1 MQRVCL
7 MGELGER
14 FGAEHTYYNLRN
26 GADAIKLL
34 CINMP
39 EFKDYLLTSEEN
51 GIGYQ
56 VIQGGVDFEY
66 EDLLLPFGER
76 ELVIVPVV
84 SGSGGGSTGQILA
97 GVGLVAFAILTAG
110 AGAGFL
116 GLGAGLTGTAA
127 TGPLAVGFAVQSG
140 FVLGSAAST
149 IIGAFGA
156 SLLLSGVAS
165 ALSPQP
171 QVPTLGGYG
180 GNTYG
185 GSGRMGS
192 RNRTNGPENVT
203 SGIDGQQSYAY
214 TGAANSVGVGAT
226 VPLAYGKVLIGSH
239 LLKSKF
245 QIADESDP
253 VLTSL
258 RAPSTDTIR
267 LGNEILTNE
276 FSDKSGVIARRVY
289 QTAFNTQAYFDPV
302 SAYGVTNSTQLI
314 RTDVQNER
322 RYASLQVYG
331 GYLASV
337 EQYSDFNVALSLE
350 NGLYDQ
356 AGGTGTTYVDGYIS
370 YEIKVYRGTV
380 LDDGFLVAA
389 DSATIQGLIFEG
401 QFFGWMHRLEL
412 GDIES
417 ESIVSVQVE
426 VISAETVANG
436 STGSNPIY
444 LRLNS
449 VGYQLY

>member
-1 MQRVCL
+1 

-39 EFKDYLLTSEEN
+39 EFKDYLLASEEN

-56 VIQGGVDFEY
+56 VIQGGVDFGY

-76 ELVIVPVV
+76 ELVVVPVV
-84 SGSGGGSTGQILA
+84 SGSGEGAGKILA
-97 GVGLVAFAILTAG
+97 GIGLVAAAIIFGPLAG
-110 AGAGFL
+110 GFL
-116 GLGAGLTGTAA
+116 GIGAGVGGGVGFGLLGGTAA
-127 TGPLAVGFAVQSG
+127 S
-140 FVLGSAAST
+140 
-149 IIGAFGA
+149 IIGGIGL
-156 SLLLSGVAS
+156 SLALGGVAQML
-165 ALSPQP
+165 APQP
-171 QVPTLGGYG
+171 QIPTLGGFG
-180 GNTYG
+180 GNFAG
-185 GSGRMGS
+185 GSSRMGS

-253 VLTSL
+253 VLSSL
-258 RAPSTDTIR
+258 RAPGTQTVR
-267 LGNEILTNE
+267 LGNEVLTDD

-289 QTAFNTQAYFDPV
+289 KTGFNTQAYFSEV
-302 SAYGVTNSTQLI
+302 SSYGVTNNPQLI
-314 RTDVQNER
+314 RTDIQEQR
-322 RYASLQVYG
+322 RTASLQVYG
-331 GYLASV
+331 GYLASTA
-337 EQYSDFNVALSLE
+337 QYSDFNVALSIE
-350 NGLYDQ
+350 NGLYDF
-356 AGGTGTTYVDGYIS
+356 AGGAGTTLVDGYIS
-370 YEIKVYRGTV
+370 YEIKVYRGTEIA
-380 LDDGFLVAA
+380 DGFLVAA
-389 DSATIQGLIFEG
+389 DSATIQGLLFEG

-412 GDIES
+412 GDIET
-417 ESIVSVQVE
+417 ESLVTVQVE
-426 VISAETVANG
+426 VINAETVPNG
-436 STGSNPIY
+436 TTGSNPIY

-449 VGYQLY
+449 IGYQLY

>member
-26 GADAIKLL
+26 AADAIKLL

-39 EFKDYLLTSEEN
+39 EFKDYLLESEEN

-56 VIQGGVDFEY
+56 VLQGGVDFDY

-84 SGSGGGSTGQILA
+84 SGSGGSTGQILTGIGLIAAAIILGPAA
-97 GVGLVAFAILTAG
+97 G
-110 AGAGFL
+110 GFL
-116 GLGAGLTGTAA
+116 GLGAGLGGA
-127 TGPLAVGFAVQSG
+127 TGAGAALSLGLIGGGAASAVGA
-140 FVLGSAAST
+140 LGLAFLIGGAAQ
-149 IIGAFGA
+149 
-156 SLLLSGVAS
+156 

-171 QVPTLGGYG
+171 QIPTSGGFG
-180 GNTYG
+180 SVSYG
-185 GSGRMGS
+185 GSSRMGS

>member
-26 GADAIKLL
+26 AADAIKLL

-39 EFKDYLLTSEEN
+39 EFKDYLLKSEEN

-56 VIQGGVDFEY
+56 VLQGGVDFDY

-84 SGSGGGSTGQILA
+84 SGSGEGFGKILA
-97 GVGLVAFAILTAG
+97 GIGLVALSFLLPGAGIFG
-110 AGAGFL
+110 AGAGLL
-116 GLGAGLTGTAA
+116 GITG
-127 TGPLAVGFAVQSG
+127 S
-140 FVLGSAAST
+140 AST
-149 IIGAFGA
+149 IAALTSVGSVLSVFGA
-156 SLLLSGVAS
+156 SLILGGVAQ

-171 QVPTLGGYG
+171 QIPTSGGFGSISYG
-180 GNTYG
+180 G
-185 GSGRMGS
+185 GRMGS

-258 RAPSTDTIR
+258 RAAGTQTIR
-267 LGNEILTNE
+267 LGSEILTDE
-276 FSDKSGVIARRVY
+276 FSDRTGIIARRIY
-289 QTAFNTQAYFDPV
+289 KKSFKTKAYFSEV
-302 SAYGVTNSTQLI
+302 GQYGVTNNPKLI
-314 RTDVQNER
+314 RTDIDTQR
-322 RYASLQVYG
+322 RYASLQVSG

-337 EQYSDFNVALSLE
+337 EQFSDFNVALSLE
-350 NGLYDQ
+350 NGIYDQ
-356 AGGTGTTYVDGYIS
+356 AGGAGTTYVDGYIS
-370 YEIKVYRGTV
+370 YEIKVYRGDV

-389 DSATIQGLIFEG
+389 DSATIQGLLWDG
-401 QFFGWMHRLEL
+401 QFFGWMHRMEL
-412 GDIES
+412 GDIEI
-417 ESIVSVQVE
+417 ESLVSVQVE
-426 VISAETVANG
+426 VIAAETVANG

-449 VGYQLY
+449 IGYQLY

>member
-39 EFKDYLLTSEEN
+39 EFKDYLLASEEN

-56 VIQGGVDFEY
+56 VIQGGVDFGY
-66 EDLLLPFGER
+66 EDLALPFGER

-84 SGSGGGSTGQILA
+84 SGSGEGAGKVLAGIGLVAAAIIFGPLAGGFLGIGA
-97 GVGLVAFAILTAG
+97 GVGGGV
-110 AGAGFL
+110 GFGLL
-116 GLGAGLTGTAA
+116 GGTAA
-127 TGPLAVGFAVQSG
+127 S
-140 FVLGSAAST
+140 
-149 IIGAFGA
+149 IIGGIGL
-156 SLLLSGVAS
+156 SLALGGVAQML
-165 ALSPQP
+165 APQP
-171 QVPTLGGYG
+171 QIPTLGGFG
-180 GNTYG
+180 GNFAG
-185 GSGRMGS
+185 GSSRMGS

-253 VLTSL
+253 VLSSL
-258 RAPSTDTIR
+258 RAPGTQTVR
-267 LGNEILTNE
+267 LGNEVLTDD

-289 QTAFNTQAYFDPV
+289 KTGFNTQAYFSEV
-302 SAYGVTNSTQLI
+302 SSYGVTNNPQLI
-314 RTDVQNER
+314 RTDIQEQR
-322 RYASLQVYG
+322 RTASLQVYG
-331 GYLASV
+331 GYLASTA
-337 EQYSDFNVALSLE
+337 QYSDFNVALSIE
-350 NGLYDQ
+350 NGLYDF
-356 AGGTGTTYVDGYIS
+356 AGGAGTTLVDGYIS
-370 YEIKVYRGTV
+370 YEIKVYRGTEIA
-380 LDDGFLVAA
+380 DGFLVAA
-389 DSATIQGLIFEG
+389 DSATIQGLLFEG

-412 GDIES
+412 GDIET
-417 ESIVSVQVE
+417 ESLVTVQVE
-426 VISAETVANG
+426 VINAETVPNG
-436 STGSNPIY
+436 TTGSNPIY

-449 VGYQLY
+449 IGYQLY

>member
-1 MQRVCL
+1 

-26 GADAIKLL
+26 AADAIKLL

-39 EFKDYLLTSEEN
+39 EFKDYLLESEEN

-56 VIQGGVDFEY
+56 VLQGGVDFSY
-66 EDLLLPFGER
+66 EDLILPFGER
-76 ELVIVPVV
+76 DLVIVPVL
-84 SGSGGGSTGQILA
+84 SGSGEGGGKVLA
-97 GVGLVAFAILTAG
+97 GIGLVALSFLLPGAGIFG
-110 AGAGFL
+110 AGAGLL
-116 GLGAGLTGTAA
+116 GITG
-127 TGPLAVGFAVQSG
+127 S
-140 FVLGSAAST
+140 AST
-149 IIGAFGA
+149 IAALTSVGSALSVFGA
-156 SLLLSGVAS
+156 SLILGGVAQ

-171 QVPTLGGYG
+171 QIPTLGGFG
-180 GNTYG
+180 STSYG
-185 GSGRMGS
+185 GSRMGS

-258 RAPSTDTIR
+258 RAPSIDTIR
-267 LGNEILTNE
+267 LGNEILTDE

-289 QTAFNTQAYFDPV
+289 QTVFNTQQYFSPV
-302 SAYGVTNSTQLI
+302 GQYGVTNSTQLI

-322 RYASLQVYG
+322 RFASLQVYG
-331 GYLASV
+331 GYMASV

-370 YEIKVYRGTV
+370 YEIKVYRGDV

-412 GDIES
+412 GDIET

-436 STGSNPIY
+436 TTGSNPIY

-449 VGYQLY
+449 IGYSLY

>member
-14 FGAEHTYYNLRN
+14 FGAKHTYYNLRN
-26 GADAIKLL
+26 AADAIKLL

-39 EFKDYLLTSEEN
+39 EFKDYLLESEEN

-56 VIQGGVDFEY
+56 VLQGGVDFSY
-66 EDLLLPFGER
+66 EDLILPFGER
-76 ELVIVPVV
+76 DLVIVPVL
-84 SGSGGGSTGQILA
+84 SGSEGGTQVLA
-97 GVGLVAFAILTAG
+97 GIGLIALSFLLPG
-110 AGAGFL
+110 AGIFG
-116 GLGAGLTGTAA
+116 GGAGL
-127 TGPLAVGFAVQSG
+127 
-140 FVLGSAAST
+140 LGIKAAAST
-149 IIGAFGA
+149 IATLTTIGSALSVVGA
-156 SLLLSGVAS
+156 SLVLGGVAQ

-171 QVPTLGGYG
+171 QVPTLGGFG
-180 GNTYG
+180 SISYG
-185 GSGRMGS
+185 GSSRMGS

-331 GYLASV
+331 GYMASV

-412 GDIES
+412 GDIET

>member
-1 MQRVCL
+1 

-14 FGAEHTYYNLRN
+14 FGAKHTYYNLRN
-26 GADAIKLL
+26 AADAIKLL

-39 EFKDYLLTSEEN
+39 EFKDYLLESEEN

-56 VIQGGVDFEY
+56 VLQGGVDFNY

-76 ELVIVPVV
+76 DLVIVPVV
-84 SGSGGGSTGQILA
+84 SGSGEAVGQILA
-97 GVGLVAFAILTAG
+97 GVGLVALAFVTGGASLFGLALTPILG
-110 AGAGFL
+110 G
-116 GLGAGLTGTAA
+116 
-127 TGPLAVGFAVQSG
+127 
-140 FVLGSAAST
+140 
-149 IIGAFGA
+149 IGA
-156 SLLLSGVAS
+156 SLLLGGVAQ

-171 QVPTLGGYG
+171 QIPTLGGFGAVNYG
-180 GNTYG
+180 A
-185 GSGRMGS
+185 GSRMGS

-258 RAPSTDTIR
+258 RAPSTDTMR
-267 LGNEILTNE
+267 LGNEILTDE
-276 FSDKSGVIARRVY
+276 FSDKSGVIARRIY
-289 QTAFNTQAYFDPV
+289 KTAFNTQAYFDPV

-331 GYLASV
+331 GYMASV

-370 YEIKVYRGTV
+370 YEIKVYRGDV

>member
-1 MQRVCL
+1 

-26 GADAIKLL
+26 AADAIKLL

-39 EFKDYLLTSEEN
+39 EFKDFLLESEEN

-56 VIQGGVDFEY
+56 VLQGGVDFSY
-66 EDLLLPFGER
+66 EDMLLPFGER

-84 SGSGGGSTGQILA
+84 SGSGDAGSQILA
-97 GVGLVAFAILTAG
+97 GIGLIALTIITGGIASAGVA
-110 AGAGFL
+110 L
-116 GLGAGLTGTAA
+116 GGLFGIGTVGTAI
-127 TGPLAVGFAVQSG
+127 VG
-140 FVLGSAAST
+140 
-149 IIGAFGA
+149 IGA
-156 SLLLSGVAS
+156 SLVLGGVAQ

-171 QVPTLGGYG
+171 QIPTLGGF
-180 GNTYG
+180 
-185 GSGRMGS
+185 GSTSYSGGRMGS

-258 RAPSTDTIR
+258 RAPSIDTIR

-289 QTAFNTQAYFDPV
+289 QTAFNTQAYFNPV

>member
-56 VIQGGVDFEY
+56 VIQGGVDFGY

-76 ELVIVPVV
+76 ELVVVPVV
-84 SGSGGGSTGQILA
+84 SGSGEGAGKILA
-97 GVGLVAFAILTAG
+97 GIGLIALAIINPFG
-110 AGAGFL
+110 AAAIGTF
-116 GLGAGLTGTAA
+116 GLSAPIAVTSLLPAIGGIGLSLALTG
-127 TGPLAVGFAVQSG
+127 
-140 FVLGSAAST
+140 
-149 IIGAFGA
+149 
-156 SLLLSGVAS
+156 VAQMI
-165 ALSPQP
+165 SPQP
-171 QVPTLGGYG
+171 QVPTLGGFG
-180 GNTYG
+180 GNFVG
-185 GSGRMGS
+185 GSSRMGS

-253 VLTSL
+253 VLSSL
-258 RAPSTDTIR
+258 RAPGTQTVR
-267 LGNEILTNE
+267 LGNEVLTDD

-289 QTAFNTQAYFDPV
+289 KTGFNTQAYFSEV
-302 SAYGVTNSTQLI
+302 SSYGVTNNPQLI
-314 RTDVQNER
+314 RTDIQEQR
-322 RYASLQVYG
+322 RTASLQVYG
-331 GYLASV
+331 GYLASTA
-337 EQYSDFNVALSLE
+337 QYSDFNVALSIE
-350 NGLYDQ
+350 NGLYDF
-356 AGGTGTTYVDGYIS
+356 AGGAGTTLVDGYIS
-370 YEIKVYRGTV
+370 YEIKVYRGTEIA
-380 LDDGFLVAA
+380 DGFLVAA
-389 DSATIQGLIFEG
+389 DSATIQGLLFEG

-412 GDIES
+412 GDIET
-417 ESIVSVQVE
+417 ESLVTVQVE
-426 VISAETVANG
+426 VINAETVPNG
-436 STGSNPIY
+436 TTGSNPIY

-449 VGYQLY
+449 IGYQLY

>member
-26 GADAIKLL
+26 AADAIKLL

-39 EFKDYLLTSEEN
+39 EFKDFLLESEEN

-56 VIQGGVDFEY
+56 VLQGGVDFTY

-84 SGSGGGSTGQILA
+84 SGSGESAGQILA
-97 GVGLVAFAILTAG
+97 GIGLVALAFVTGG
-110 AGAGFL
+110 ATI
-116 GLGAGLTGTAA
+116 GLFGLAA
-127 TGPLAVGFAVQSG
+127 PLAVAPI
-140 FVLGSAAST
+140 LGG
-149 IIGAFGA
+149 IGA
-156 SLLLSGVAS
+156 SLILGGVAQ
-165 ALSPQP
+165 AISPQP
-171 QVPTLGGYG
+171 QVPTLGGFGAVNYG
-180 GNTYG
+180 A
-185 GSGRMGS
+185 GSRMGS

-258 RAPSTDTIR
+258 RAPGISTIR
-267 LGNEILTNE
+267 LGNEILTDD
-276 FSDKSGVIARRVY
+276 FSDKSGVIARRIY
-289 QTAFNTQAYFDPV
+289 KTKFNTQQYFSPV

-331 GYLASV
+331 GYMASV

-370 YEIKVYRGTV
+370 YEIKVYRGDV
-380 LDDGFLVAA
+380 LDDGFLVAG

-412 GDIES
+412 GDIET

-426 VISAETVANG
+426 VIAAETVANG
-436 STGSNPIY
+436 TTGSNPIY

-449 VGYQLY
+449 IGYSLY

>member
-26 GADAIKLL
+26 AADAIKLL

-39 EFKDYLLTSEEN
+39 EFKDYLLESEEN

-56 VIQGGVDFEY
+56 VLQGGVDFDY

-76 ELVIVPVV
+76 DLVIVPVL
-84 SGSGGGSTGQILA
+84 SGSGEGAGQILA
-97 GVGLVAFAILTAG
+97 GVGLVALAFV
-110 AGAGFL
+110 
-116 GLGAGLTGTAA
+116 TG
-127 TGPLAVGFAVQSG
+127 
-140 FVLGSAAST
+140 
-149 IIGAFGA
+149 GA
-156 SLLLSGVAS
+156 SLFGLALTPILNLIGANLILGGVAQ

-171 QVPTLGGYG
+171 QIPTLGGFGAVNYG
-180 GNTYG
+180 A
-185 GSGRMGS
+185 GSRMGS

-258 RAPSTDTIR
+258 RAPSIDTIR

-331 GYLASV
+331 GYMASV

-370 YEIKVYRGTV
+370 YDIKVYRGDV

-412 GDIES
+412 GDIET

>member
-26 GADAIKLL
+26 AADAIKLL

-39 EFKDYLLTSEEN
+39 EFKDYLLESEEN

-56 VIQGGVDFEY
+56 VLQGGVDFNY

-84 SGSGGGSTGQILA
+84 SGSGEGGLKILA
-97 GVGLVAFAILTAG
+97 GVGLVALALINPFGAAFIGTFGLTA
-110 AGAGFL
+110 
-116 GLGAGLTGTAA
+116 
-127 TGPLAVGFAVQSG
+127 PIAVTSLLPA
-140 FVLGSAAST
+140 
-149 IIGAFGA
+149 IGAIGA
-156 SLLLSGVAS
+156 SLILGGVAQ

-171 QVPTLGGYG
+171 QVPTLGGFGG
-180 GNTYG
+180 GNFG
-185 GSGRMGS
+185 GGRMGS

-289 QTAFNTQAYFDPV
+289 QTAFNTQAYFNPV

-331 GYLASV
+331 GYMASV

-370 YEIKVYRGTV
+370 YEIKVYRGDV

-412 GDIES
+412 GDIET

>member
-39 EFKDYLLTSEEN
+39 EFKDYLLASEEN

-56 VIQGGVDFEY
+56 VIQGGVDFGY
-66 EDLLLPFGER
+66 EDLALPFGEK
-76 ELVIVPVV
+76 ELVIVPVI
-84 SGSGGGSTGQILA
+84 SGSEGAGQVLA
-97 GVGLVAFAILTAG
+97 GIGLVAAAILLGPVAG
-110 AGAGFL
+110 GFL
-116 GLGAGLTGTAA
+116 GLGLGLGGTVVTGGIATA
-127 TGPLAVGFAVQSG
+127 
-140 FVLGSAAST
+140 
-149 IIGAFGA
+149 IGGI
-156 SLLLSGVAS
+156 GVAL
-165 ALSPQP
+165 ALGGVAQMLAPQP
-171 QVPTLGGYG
+171 QVPTLGGFG
-180 GNTYG
+180 GNLYG
-185 GSGRMGS
+185 GSSRMGS

-253 VLTSL
+253 VLSSL
-258 RAPSTDTIR
+258 RAPGTQTVR
-267 LGNEILTNE
+267 LGNEVLTDD

-289 QTAFNTQAYFDPV
+289 KTGFNTQAYFSEV
-302 SAYGVTNSTQLI
+302 SSYGVTNNPQLI
-314 RTDVQNER
+314 RTDIQEQR
-322 RYASLQVYG
+322 RTASLQVYG
-331 GYLASV
+331 GYLASTV
-337 EQYSDFNVALSLE
+337 QYSDFNVALSIE
-350 NGLYDQ
+350 NGLYDF
-356 AGGTGTTYVDGYIS
+356 AGGAGTTLVDGYIS
-370 YEIKVYRGTV
+370 YEIKVYRGTEIA
-380 LDDGFLVAA
+380 DGFLVAA
-389 DSATIQGLIFEG
+389 DSATIQGLLFEG

-412 GDIES
+412 GDIET
-417 ESIVSVQVE
+417 ESLVTVQVE
-426 VISAETVANG
+426 VINAETVPNG
-436 STGSNPIY
+436 TTGSNPIY

-449 VGYQLY
+449 IGYQLY

>member
-56 VIQGGVDFEY
+56 VIQGGIDFDY
-66 EDLLLPFGER
+66 EDLALPFGER
-76 ELVIVPVV
+76 ELMIVPVV
-84 SGSGGGSTGQILA
+84 SGSGGSVGKILA
-97 GVGLVAFAILTAG
+97 GVGLVAAAIIFGPLAG
-110 AGAGFL
+110 GFL
-116 GLGAGLTGTAA
+116 GVGLGVGGGAITGAIGGVAAG
-127 TGPLAVGFAVQSG
+127 F
-140 FVLGSAAST
+140 
-149 IIGAFGA
+149 IGAIGT
-156 SLLLSGVAS
+156 SLILGGVAQML
-165 ALSPQP
+165 APQP
-171 QVPTLGGYG
+171 QVPTLGGFGANYG
-180 GNTYG
+180 AGA
-185 GSGRMGS
+185 RMGS
-192 RNRTNGPENVT
+192 RNRTNGPESVT

-258 RAPSTDTIR
+258 RAAGAQTVR
-267 LGNEILTNE
+267 LGNEVLTDD

-289 QTAFNTQAYFDPV
+289 KTGFNTQAFFNDV
-302 SAYGVTNSTQLI
+302 GAYGVTNSPQLI
-314 RTDVQNER
+314 RTDVQGQR
-322 RYASLQVYG
+322 RLASLQVYG
-331 GYLASV
+331 GYMASV
-337 EQYSDFNVALSLE
+337 AQYSDFNVALSIE
-350 NGLYDQ
+350 DGLYDQ
-356 AGGTGTTYVDGYIS
+356 AGGAGTTYVDGYIS
-370 YEIKVYRGTV
+370 YEIKVYRGTEIA
-380 LDDGFLVAA
+380 DGFLVAA
-389 DSATIQGLIFEG
+389 DSATIQGLLWGG

-412 GDIES
+412 GDIET
-417 ESIVSVQVE
+417 ESLVTVQVE

-436 STGSNPIY
+436 SAGNNPIY

-449 VGYQLY
+449 IGYQLY

>member
-39 EFKDYLLTSEEN
+39 EFKDYLLASEEN

-56 VIQGGVDFEY
+56 VIQGGVDFGY

-76 ELVIVPVV
+76 ELVVVPVV
-84 SGSGGGSTGQILA
+84 SGSGEGAGKILA
-97 GVGLVAFAILTAG
+97 GIGLIALAIINPFG
-110 AGAGFL
+110 AAAIGTF
-116 GLGAGLTGTAA
+116 GLSAPIAVTSLLPAIGGIGLSLALTG
-127 TGPLAVGFAVQSG
+127 
-140 FVLGSAAST
+140 
-149 IIGAFGA
+149 
-156 SLLLSGVAS
+156 VAQMI
-165 ALSPQP
+165 SPQP
-171 QVPTLGGYG
+171 QVPTLGGFG
-180 GNTYG
+180 GNFVG
-185 GSGRMGS
+185 GSSRMGS

-253 VLTSL
+253 VLSSL
-258 RAPSTDTIR
+258 RAPGTQTVR
-267 LGNEILTNE
+267 LGNEVLTDD

-289 QTAFNTQAYFDPV
+289 KTGFNTQAYFSEV
-302 SAYGVTNSTQLI
+302 SSYGVTNNPQLI
-314 RTDVQNER
+314 RTDIQEQR
-322 RYASLQVYG
+322 RTASLQVYG
-331 GYLASV
+331 GYLASTA
-337 EQYSDFNVALSLE
+337 QYSDFNVALSIE
-350 NGLYDQ
+350 NGLYDF
-356 AGGTGTTYVDGYIS
+356 AGGAGTTLVDGYIS
-370 YEIKVYRGTV
+370 YEIKVYRGTEIA
-380 LDDGFLVAA
+380 DGFLVAA
-389 DSATIQGLIFEG
+389 DSATIQGLLFEG

-412 GDIES
+412 GDIET
-417 ESIVSVQVE
+417 ESLVTVQVE
-426 VISAETVANG
+426 VINAETVPNG
-436 STGSNPIY
+436 TTGSNPIY

-449 VGYQLY
+449 IGYQLY

>member
-1 MQRVCL
+1 

-26 GADAIKLL
+26 AADAIKLL

-39 EFKDYLLTSEEN
+39 EFKDYLLESEEN

-56 VIQGGVDFEY
+56 VLQGGVDFDY

-76 ELVIVPVV
+76 DLVIVPVL
-84 SGSGGGSTGQILA
+84 SGSGEGAGQILA
-97 GVGLVAFAILTAG
+97 GVGLVALAFV
-110 AGAGFL
+110 
-116 GLGAGLTGTAA
+116 TG
-127 TGPLAVGFAVQSG
+127 
-140 FVLGSAAST
+140 
-149 IIGAFGA
+149 GA
-156 SLLLSGVAS
+156 SLFGLALTPILNLIGANLILGGVAQ

-171 QVPTLGGYG
+171 QIPTLGGFGAVNYG
-180 GNTYG
+180 A
-185 GSGRMGS
+185 GSRMGS

-258 RAPSTDTIR
+258 RAPSIDTIR

-331 GYLASV
+331 GYMASV

-370 YEIKVYRGTV
+370 YDIKVYRGDV

>member
-1 MQRVCL
+1 

-26 GADAIKLL
+26 AADAIKLL

-39 EFKDYLLTSEEN
+39 EFKDYLLESEEN

-56 VIQGGVDFEY
+56 VLQGGVDFNY

-76 ELVIVPVV
+76 DLVIVPVV
-84 SGSGGGSTGQILA
+84 SGSGEGGGQILA
-97 GVGLVAFAILTAG
+97 GIGLVALSFFTGG
-110 AGAGFL
+110 ATIGLL
-116 GLGAGLTGTAA
+116 GLAA
-127 TGPLAVGFAVQSG
+127 PLAIGSI
-140 FVLGSAAST
+140 LGG
-149 IIGAFGA
+149 IGATLILGGIA
-156 SLLLSGVAS
+156 QAI
-165 ALSPQP
+165 SPQP
-171 QVPTLGGYG
+171 QIPTLGGFGAVNYG
-180 GNTYG
+180 A
-185 GSGRMGS
+185 GSRMGS

-258 RAPSTDTIR
+258 RAPSIDTIR

-276 FSDKSGVIARRVY
+276 FSDKSGVLARRVY

-331 GYLASV
+331 GYMASV

-370 YEIKVYRGTV
+370 YEIKVYRGDV

-412 GDIES
+412 GDIET

>member
-26 GADAIKLL
+26 AADAIKLL

-39 EFKDYLLTSEEN
+39 EFKDYLLESEEN

-56 VIQGGVDFEY
+56 VLQGGVDFDY

-76 ELVIVPVV
+76 DLVIVPVL
-84 SGSGGGSTGQILA
+84 SGSGEGAGQILA
-97 GVGLVAFAILTAG
+97 GVGLVALAFV
-110 AGAGFL
+110 
-116 GLGAGLTGTAA
+116 TG
-127 TGPLAVGFAVQSG
+127 
-140 FVLGSAAST
+140 
-149 IIGAFGA
+149 GA
-156 SLLLSGVAS
+156 SLFGLALTPILNLIGANLILGGVAQ

-171 QVPTLGGYG
+171 QIPTLGGFGAVNYG
-180 GNTYG
+180 A
-185 GSGRMGS
+185 GSRMGS

-331 GYLASV
+331 GYMASV

-370 YEIKVYRGTV
+370 YDIKVYRGDV

-412 GDIES
+412 GDIET

>member
-26 GADAIKLL
+26 AADAIKLL

-39 EFKDYLLTSEEN
+39 EFKDYLLESEEN

-56 VIQGGVDFEY
+56 VLQGGVDFSY
-66 EDLLLPFGER
+66 EDLILPFGER
-76 ELVIVPVV
+76 DLVIVPVL
-84 SGSGGGSTGQILA
+84 SGSGEGAGQILA
-97 GVGLVAFAILTAG
+97 GVGLVALAFV
-110 AGAGFL
+110 
-116 GLGAGLTGTAA
+116 TG
-127 TGPLAVGFAVQSG
+127 
-140 FVLGSAAST
+140 
-149 IIGAFGA
+149 GA
-156 SLLLSGVAS
+156 SLFGLALTPILNLIGANLILGGVAQ

-171 QVPTLGGYG
+171 QIPTLGGFGAVNYG
-180 GNTYG
+180 A
-185 GSGRMGS
+185 GSRMGS

-258 RAPSTDTIR
+258 RAPSIDTIR

-331 GYLASV
+331 GYMASV

-370 YEIKVYRGTV
+370 YDIKVYRGDV

-412 GDIES
+412 GDIET

>member
-1 MQRVCL
+1 

-26 GADAIKLL
+26 AADAIKLL

-39 EFKDYLLTSEEN
+39 EFKDYLLESEEN

-56 VIQGGVDFEY
+56 VLQGGVDFSY
-66 EDLLLPFGER
+66 EDMLLPFGER

-84 SGSGGGSTGQILA
+84 SGSGDAGSQILA
-97 GVGLVAFAILTAG
+97 GIGLIALTIITGGIASAGVA
-110 AGAGFL
+110 L
-116 GLGAGLTGTAA
+116 GGLFGIGTVGTAI
-127 TGPLAVGFAVQSG
+127 VG
-140 FVLGSAAST
+140 
-149 IIGAFGA
+149 IGA
-156 SLLLSGVAS
+156 SLVLGGVAQ

-171 QVPTLGGYG
+171 QVPTLGGFG
-180 GNTYG
+180 TTTYG
-185 GSGRMGS
+185 GGSRMGS

-258 RAPSTDTIR
+258 RAPSTDTMR
-267 LGNEILTNE
+267 LGNEILTDE

-289 QTAFNTQAYFDPV
+289 KTAFNTQQYFSPV
-302 SAYGVTNSTQLI
+302 GAYGVTNDPKLI
-314 RTDVQNER
+314 RTDIQTER
-322 RYASLQVYG
+322 RLASLEVYG
-331 GYLASV
+331 GYMASV
-337 EQYSDFNVALSLE
+337 AQYSDFNVALSLE

-356 AGGTGTTYVDGYIS
+356 AGGTGTTYVDGYIT
-370 YEIKVYRGTV
+370 YEIKAYRGLV

-412 GDIES
+412 GDIET

-436 STGSNPIY
+436 TTGSNPIY

-449 VGYQLY
+449 IGYSLY

>member
-1 MQRVCL
+1 

-14 FGAEHTYYNLRN
+14 FGAKHTYYNLRN
-26 GADAIKLL
+26 AADAIKLL

-39 EFKDYLLTSEEN
+39 EFKDYLLESEEN

-56 VIQGGVDFEY
+56 VLQGGVDFNY

-84 SGSGGGSTGQILA
+84 SGSGGSTGQILTGIGLIAAAIILGPAA
-97 GVGLVAFAILTAG
+97 G
-110 AGAGFL
+110 GFL
-116 GLGAGLTGTAA
+116 GLGAGLGGA
-127 TGPLAVGFAVQSG
+127 TGAGAALSLGLIGGGAASAVGA
-140 FVLGSAAST
+140 LGLAFLIGGAAQ
-149 IIGAFGA
+149 
-156 SLLLSGVAS
+156 

-171 QVPTLGGYG
+171 QIPTSGGFG
-180 GNTYG
+180 SVSYG
-185 GSGRMGS
+185 GSSRMGS

-258 RAPSTDTIR
+258 RAPSTDTMR

-289 QTAFNTQAYFDPV
+289 QTAFNTQAYFNPV

-331 GYLASV
+331 GYMASV

>member
-26 GADAIKLL
+26 AADAIKLL

-39 EFKDYLLTSEEN
+39 EFKDYLLESEEN

-56 VIQGGVDFEY
+56 VLQGGVDFDY

-76 ELVIVPVV
+76 DLVIVPVV
-84 SGSGGGSTGQILA
+84 SGSGEAVGQILA
-97 GVGLVAFAILTAG
+97 GVGLVALAFVTGGASLFGLALTPILG
-110 AGAGFL
+110 G
-116 GLGAGLTGTAA
+116 
-127 TGPLAVGFAVQSG
+127 
-140 FVLGSAAST
+140 
-149 IIGAFGA
+149 IGA
-156 SLLLSGVAS
+156 SLLLGGVAQ

-171 QVPTLGGYG
+171 QIPTLGGFGAVNYG
-180 GNTYG
+180 A
-185 GSGRMGS
+185 GSRMGS

-258 RAPSTDTIR
+258 RAPSIDTIR

-331 GYLASV
+331 GYMASV

-370 YEIKVYRGTV
+370 YEIKVYRGDV

-412 GDIES
+412 GDIET

>member
-14 FGAEHTYYNLRN
+14 FGAKHTYYNLRN
-26 GADAIKLL
+26 AADAIKLL

-39 EFKDYLLTSEEN
+39 EFKDYLLESEEN

-56 VIQGGVDFEY
+56 VLQGGVDFNY

-84 SGSGGGSTGQILA
+84 SGSGGSTGQILTGIGLIAAAIILGPAA
-97 GVGLVAFAILTAG
+97 G
-110 AGAGFL
+110 GFL
-116 GLGAGLTGTAA
+116 GLGAGLGGA
-127 TGPLAVGFAVQSG
+127 TGAGAALSLGLIGGGAASAVGA
-140 FVLGSAAST
+140 LGLAFLIGGAAQ
-149 IIGAFGA
+149 
-156 SLLLSGVAS
+156 

-171 QVPTLGGYG
+171 QIPTSGGFG
-180 GNTYG
+180 SVSYG
-185 GSGRMGS
+185 GSSRMGS

-258 RAPSTDTIR
+258 RAPSTDTMR

-289 QTAFNTQAYFDPV
+289 QTAFNTQAYFNPV

>member
-1 MQRVCL
+1 

-14 FGAEHTYYNLRN
+14 FGAKHTYYNLRN
-26 GADAIKLL
+26 AADAIKLL

-39 EFKDYLLTSEEN
+39 EFKDYLLESEEN

-56 VIQGGVDFEY
+56 VLQGGVDFNY

-76 ELVIVPVV
+76 DLVIVPVV
-84 SGSGGGSTGQILA
+84 SGSGEAVGQILA
-97 GVGLVAFAILTAG
+97 GVGLVALAFVTGGASLFGLALTPILG
-110 AGAGFL
+110 G
-116 GLGAGLTGTAA
+116 
-127 TGPLAVGFAVQSG
+127 
-140 FVLGSAAST
+140 
-149 IIGAFGA
+149 IGA
-156 SLLLSGVAS
+156 SLLLGGVAQ

-171 QVPTLGGYG
+171 QIPTLGGFGAVNYG
-180 GNTYG
+180 A
-185 GSGRMGS
+185 GSRMGS

-258 RAPSTDTIR
+258 RAPSIDTIR

-289 QTAFNTQAYFDPV
+289 QTSFNTQAYFSPV
-302 SAYGVTNSTQLI
+302 SSYGVTNSTQLI

-322 RYASLQVYG
+322 RFASLQVYG

-401 QFFGWMHRLEL
+401 QFFGWMHRMEL
-412 GDIES
+412 GDIEA

-436 STGSNPIY
+436 TTGSNPIY

-449 VGYQLY
+449 IGYSLY

>member
-1 MQRVCL
+1 

-39 EFKDYLLTSEEN
+39 EFKDYLLASEEN

-56 VIQGGVDFEY
+56 VIQGGVDFGY

-76 ELVIVPVV
+76 ELVIVPVF
-84 SGSGGGSTGQILA
+84 SGSGEGAGKILA
-97 GVGLVAFAILTAG
+97 GIGLIALAIINPFG
-110 AGAGFL
+110 AAAIGTF
-116 GLGAGLTGTAA
+116 GLSAPIAVTSLLPAIGGIGLSLALTG
-127 TGPLAVGFAVQSG
+127 
-140 FVLGSAAST
+140 
-149 IIGAFGA
+149 
-156 SLLLSGVAS
+156 VAQMI
-165 ALSPQP
+165 SPQP
-171 QVPTLGGYG
+171 QVPTLGGFG
-180 GNTYG
+180 GNFVG
-185 GSGRMGS
+185 GSSRMGS

-253 VLTSL
+253 VLSSL
-258 RAPSTDTIR
+258 RAPGTQTVR
-267 LGNEILTNE
+267 LGNEVLTDD

-289 QTAFNTQAYFDPV
+289 KTGFNTQAYFSEV
-302 SAYGVTNSTQLI
+302 SSYGVTNNPQLI
-314 RTDVQNER
+314 RTDIQEQR
-322 RYASLQVYG
+322 RTASLQVYG
-331 GYLASV
+331 GYLASTA
-337 EQYSDFNVALSLE
+337 QYSDFNVALSIE
-350 NGLYDQ
+350 NGLYDF
-356 AGGTGTTYVDGYIS
+356 AGGAGTTLVDGYIS
-370 YEIKVYRGTV
+370 YEIKVYRGTEIA
-380 LDDGFLVAA
+380 DGFLVAA
-389 DSATIQGLIFEG
+389 DSATIQGLLFEG

-412 GDIES
+412 GDIET
-417 ESIVSVQVE
+417 ESLVTVQVE
-426 VISAETVANG
+426 VINAETVPNG
-436 STGSNPIY
+436 TTGSNPIY

-449 VGYQLY
+449 IGYQLY

>member
-1 MQRVCL
+1 

-26 GADAIKLL
+26 AADAIKLL

-39 EFKDYLLTSEEN
+39 EFKDYLLESEEN

-56 VIQGGVDFEY
+56 VLQGGVDFSY
-66 EDLLLPFGER
+66 EDLILPFGER
-76 ELVIVPVV
+76 DLVIVPVL
-84 SGSGGGSTGQILA
+84 SGSGEGGGKVLA
-97 GVGLVAFAILTAG
+97 GIGLVALSFLLPGAGIFG
-110 AGAGFL
+110 AGAGLL
-116 GLGAGLTGTAA
+116 GITGSVSTIAALTT
-127 TGPLAVGFAVQSG
+127 V
-140 FVLGSAAST
+140 GSALS
-149 IIGAFGA
+149 ILGA
-156 SLLLSGVAS
+156 SLIIGGVAQ

-171 QVPTLGGYG
+171 QIPTLGGFGSTSYG
-180 GNTYG
+180 G
-185 GSGRMGS
+185 GRMGS

-258 RAPSTDTIR
+258 RAPSIDTIR
-267 LGNEILTNE
+267 LGNEILTDE

-331 GYLASV
+331 GYMASV

-370 YEIKVYRGTV
+370 YEIKVYRGDV

>member
-39 EFKDYLLTSEEN
+39 EFKDYLLESEEN

-56 VIQGGVDFEY
+56 VLQGGIDFNY

-84 SGSGGGSTGQILA
+84 SGSGEAIGQILA
-97 GVGLVAFAILTAG
+97 GVGLVALAFV
-110 AGAGFL
+110 
-116 GLGAGLTGTAA
+116 TG
-127 TGPLAVGFAVQSG
+127 
-140 FVLGSAAST
+140 
-149 IIGAFGA
+149 GA
-156 SLLLSGVAS
+156 SLFGLALTPILGGIGASLILGGVAQ

-171 QVPTLGGYG
+171 QVPTLGGFGAVNYG
-180 GNTYG
+180 A
-185 GSGRMGS
+185 GSRMGS

-258 RAPSTDTIR
+258 RAPSIDTIR

-289 QTAFNTQAYFDPV
+289 QTAFNTQAYFNPV

-331 GYLASV
+331 GYMASV

-412 GDIES
+412 GDIET